1 MFHSIGGYIT
11 LEKKL
16 LANNKQ
22 AVQEDLYNL
31 LKTILLA
38 CAFLFSLLVGYFYFF
53 NSKPNFLLI
62 YLVGV
67 LLSITF
73 LVIILKVESYN
84 AYLTTFYIFA
94 TYIFSVLTYIGAI
107 VRPEGTATSI
117 VVLLVLFPILISD
130 KFLRVNGFLLF
141 FYISYS
147 VICFKVK
154 PVEIATEDFINITSL
169 TTIGFFI
176 GNNYRKTKLKSFDI
190 QRKTKEN
197 ETIDFLTRLPNR
209 RLMYL
214 RIEESK
220 KGNSS
225 KPITGMMM
233 IDIDHFKLYN
243 DSKGHL
249 KGDACL
255 KKISDLFLK
264 ITSEK
269 GIEIFRYG
277 GEEFVAL
284 YCEDDEAKMD
294 YLANYILD
302 EVRALEL
309 EFKECDRKKVT
320 VSLGYTFSSM
330 EENCGSNYLID
341 IADKALYLAKNSG
354 RNKAVKI

>member
-1 MFHSIGGYIT
+1 M
-11 LEKKL
+11 
-16 LANNKQ
+16 
-22 AVQEDLYNL
+22 
-31 LKTILLA
+31 
-38 CAFLFSLLVGYFYFF
+38 
-53 NSKPNFLLI
+53 
-62 YLVGV
+62 
-67 LLSITF
+67 
-73 LVIILKVESYN
+73 
-84 AYLTTFYIFA
+84 FA
-94 TYIFSVLTYIGAI
+94 TYIFAVFTYIGAI
-107 VRPEGTATSI
+107 IRPEGTATSI

-141 FYISYS
+141 FYITYS

-176 GNNYRKTKLKSFDI
+176 GNNHRKTKLASFDI
-190 QRKTKEN
+190 QRRSKEN
-197 ETIDFLTRLPNR
+197 ENIDFLTGLPNR

-220 KGNSS
+220 NGNSS
-225 KPITGMMM
+225 KPITGIMM

-243 DSKGHL
+243 DNKGHL
-249 KGDACL
+249 RGDICL
-255 KKISDLFLK
+255 KEISDLFSK

-284 YCEDDEAKMD
+284 YYENDEEKMD
-294 YLANYILD
+294 CLANYILE

-309 EFKECDRKKVT
+309 EFKECDTKIVT
-320 VSLGYTFSSM
+320 VSLGYTFTHM
-330 EENCGSNYLID
+330 DENYGSNYLID
-341 IADKALYLAKNSG
+341 IADKALYLAKNGG

>member
-1 MFHSIGGYIT
+1 M
-11 LEKKL
+11 
-16 LANNKQ
+16 
-22 AVQEDLYNL
+22 

-38 CAFLFSLLVGYFYFF
+38 CASLFSLLVGYFYFF
-53 NSKPNFLLI
+53 NPKPNFLFL
-62 YLVGV
+62 YLVGA
-67 LLSITF
+67 LLSIIS
-73 LVIILKVESYN
+73 LVIILKVESYI
-84 AYLTTFYIFA
+84 AHLTTFYMFA
-94 TYIFSVLTYIGAI
+94 TYIFAVFTYIGAI
-107 VRPEGTATSI
+107 IRPEGTATSI

-141 FYISYS
+141 FYITYS

-176 GNNYRKTKLKSFDI
+176 GNNHRKTKLASFDI
-190 QRKTKEN
+190 QRRSKEN
-197 ETIDFLTRLPNR
+197 ENIDFLTGLPNR

-220 KGNSS
+220 NGNSS
-225 KPITGMMM
+225 KPITGIMM

-243 DSKGHL
+243 DNKGHL
-249 KGDACL
+249 RGDICL
-255 KKISDLFLK
+255 KEISDLFSK

-284 YCEDDEAKMD
+284 YYENDEEKMD
-294 YLANYILD
+294 CLANYILE

-309 EFKECDRKKVT
+309 EFKECDTKIVT
-320 VSLGYTFSSM
+320 VSLGYTFTHM
-330 EENCGSNYLID
+330 DENYGSNYLID
-341 IADKALYLAKNSG
+341 IADKALYLAKNGG